1 MKYMAQRVKGRGT
14 RRRSKAPRRRLF
26 DLTSSYC
33 RLAAILASR
42 CRRLTMLVRQRLETP
57 DEQLGRE
64 RATATTSHPLR
75 SLREQLGCGRATAT
89 TSHPLRSLREQLG
102 CGRAMATTSCP
113 LRSSRWLH
121 MPRPGDADEDAREEG
136 RAPRPESGARA
147 GCREG
152 AGGRTLILIAIVT
165 TAIIGSIITIDID
178 ITSDN
183 GAGACIGHVGH
194 PHRRHPPRLCRPG
207 TRSIARSRRSATPR
221 STWRSA

>member
-1 MKYMAQRVKGRGT
+1 MKYMAQRVKDRGT
-14 RRRSKAPRRRLF
+14 RRRSKAPRRRL
-26 DLTSSYC
+26 LTSRRCTVGSPCY
-33 RLAAILASR
+33 SR
-42 CRRLTMLVRQRLETP
+42 RGAVGSPCWCVNDSRNL
-57 DEQLGRE
+57 DEQLGCG

-89 TSHPLRSLREQLG
+89 NSHPLRSLREQLG

-152 AGGRTLILIAIVT
+152 AGGRALVLIVIVAA
-165 TAIIGSIITIDID
+165 AIIDIIIAIDID

-183 GAGACIGHVGH
+183 GAGACIGHAGH
-194 PHRRHPPRLCRPG
+194 PHRRHPPRLRRLG
-207 TRSIARSRRSATPR
+207 TRSTARSRRSAAPR
-221 STWRSA
+221 ST